1 MDYGTTT
8 VQPAHVKL
16 QDYGT
21 TTVQP
26 AHVKLQDCA
35 DRLWADSTNDP
46 CVNYQYGEPFT
57 TLGAWCTPSG
67 GYGPGWQKS
76 WGAFADWTKGG
87 HDATT
92 ACCACGGGLRPQAS
106 DKKKRVAA
114 PVESVPVE
122 SVDERA
128 DRAELE
134 ALAQR
139 ATRPAVKSLL
149 EQEIQKLQE
158 RIEERKEALAETAA
172 RPDAVSATG
181 DPHLSNIRGEHFDIY
196 QPGNMTLIHVPRHSE
211 PARTL
216 LLVEADAQRMG
227 DACLVY
233 FQGVTI
239 SGLWTNQSKP
249 IQFLASPRD
258 TPEGRTWKEW
268 RQFGSID
275 LKVVRRTKGVD
286 YLDIYLRNVGRT
298 SYEVG
303 GLLGLDDHSTVAQ
316 MPRQCAHRHA
326 AMLVSSVADAS

>member
-1 MDYGTTT
+1 
-8 VQPAHVKL
+8 
-16 QDYGT
+16 
-21 TTVQP
+21 
-26 AHVKLQDCA
+26 
-35 DRLWADSTNDP
+35 
-46 CVNYQYGEPFT
+46 
-57 TLGAWCTPSG
+57 
-67 GYGPGWQKS
+67 
-76 WGAFADWTKGG
+76 
-87 HDATT
+87 
-92 ACCACGGGLRPQAS
+92 LRPQAS

-114 PVESVPVE
+114 PKESVPVE
-122 SVDERA
+122 SEDERA
-128 DRAELE
+128 DLAELE
-134 ALAQR
+134 TLAQR

-149 EQEIQKLQE
+149 EQEIQKLQK
-158 RIEERKEALAETAA
+158 RIEERKEAFEEAERARIAEEERVEREAQEALAETAA

-286 YLDIYLRNVGRT
+286 YLNIYLRNVGRT